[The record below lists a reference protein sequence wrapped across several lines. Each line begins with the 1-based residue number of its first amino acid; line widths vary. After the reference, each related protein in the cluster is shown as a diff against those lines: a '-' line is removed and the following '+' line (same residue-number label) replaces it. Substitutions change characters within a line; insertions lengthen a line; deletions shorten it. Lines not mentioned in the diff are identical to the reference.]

1 MERGGTVVVVA
12 YRKKRLAISLSQNQ
26 PEVHLCAFKIRFFF
40 FFFTVGQSQA
50 SCLPISSLYAKLS

>member
-26 PEVHLCAFKIRFFF
+26 PEVHLCAFKIRFYFF
-40 FFFTVGQSQA
+40 FYRWAEPG
-50 SCLPISSLYAKLS
+50 